1 MDSSAY
7 PRRAWLRRLTRLTAS
22 ALVTLAAVALVVRS
36 PGSARWQP
44 RPRQPVGGALAVL
57 RRVAPAGAGLVDRW
71 RVRLERD
78 RSYADL
84 PLALDL
90 LACVLRAGQPPSTAA
105 AAVAIAVRGPVGE
118 MLLAVARAA
127 DLGAPADI
135 AWQPLGRLTSVAA
148 VARTAARSAESG
160 TRLADELADMATDLR
175 ARRAAATDAR
185 VRRAGVLVVLPL
197 GMCFLPAFVLIGV
210 VPIVIGIAGT
220 VLR

>member
-1 MDSSAY
+1 M
-7 PRRAWLRRLTRLTAS
+7 TRIAAS
-22 ALVTLAAVALVVRS
+22 AMLTLAAAALVAMPTRFEQVMRGSPADARAGQQRLRS
-36 PGSARWQP
+36 RAN
-44 RPRQPVGGALAVL
+44 AVL
-57 RRVAPAGAGLVDRW
+57 YRITPTGAGLVDRL
-71 RVRLERD
+71 RSRIRRD
-78 RSYADL
+78 RSADL

-90 LACVLRAGQPPSTAA
+90 LACALRAGQPPSTAT

-118 MLLAVARAA
+118 TLLAVARAA

-160 TRLADELADMATDLR
+160 TRLADELADLAADLR
-175 ARRAAATDAR
+175 ARRAAASDAR

-197 GMCFLPAFVLIGV
+197 GLCFLPAFVLIGV
-210 VPIVIGIAGT
+210 VPIVIGIAGS